1 MLLLRTPCHPWQG
14 FFVDPIAA
22 PTVRQQVRRV
32 KQKHDGTLYI
42 PVQAPSIDAQMER
55 GSHLHLLP
63 PPGSQPVPADG
74 ELQWFTTGPME
85 LELGGSLPS
94 VTVAYRTWG
103 TLNETRDNAVLVL
116 HALTGDSQ
124 ASGDGGWWSPL
135 IGPGKA
141 IDTDR
146 AFVICSNILGG
157 CQGTT
162 GPASIDP
169 VTGRPYAMR
178 FPLIT
183 IGDMVALQRRLVE
196 SFGITG
202 LIAAGGSIG
211 GAQALEWA
219 TRHSDLVRA
228 SIPVAV
234 TAALGPQAIALNEAG
249 RRAIM
254 ADPDWRGGEYASD
267 GVFPADGLAI
277 ARMIAMT
284 QFHSNESMDA
294 RFDRKAATR
303 PSLYPSFGGTFDVEG
318 YIHYHGAALVR
329 RFDANSHLYLTRA
342 MDLYDL
348 YRDGGVD
355 WLERIDAP
363 MLLLGIRSDWL
374 YPAAGVRALR
384 DQVAAAGKQVDY
396 YELDSPDGHDA
407 FLKEWEML
415 TESIGPFIGASLDEL
430 DVALSHVARGR

>member
-1 MLLLRTPCHPWQG
+1 MHEP
-14 FFVDPIAA
+14 
-22 PTVRQQVRRV
+22 
-32 KQKHDGTLYI
+32 
-42 PVQAPSIDAQMER
+42 E
-55 GSHLHLLP
+55 
-63 PPGSQPVPADG
+63 DG
-74 ELQWFTTGPME
+74 ELRWFTTRPLQ
-85 LELGGSLPS
+85 LELGGTLPGA
-94 VTVAYRTWG
+94 TVAYRTWG
-103 TLNETRDNAVLVL
+103 TLNRNRDNAILVL
-116 HALTGDSQ
+116 HALTGDSN
-124 ASGDGGWWSPL
+124 AAGPDGWWEPL
-135 IGPGKA
+135 IGSGRA

-146 AFVICSNILGG
+146 AFVICSNILGA

-169 VTGRPYAMR
+169 LTGRPYAMR

-183 IGDMVALQRRLVE
+183 IGDMVTLQRRLVE

-202 LIAAGGSIG
+202 LIPIGGSIG
-211 GAQALEWA
+211 GCQALEWA
-219 TRHSDLVRA
+219 TRHPELVRA
-228 SIPVAV
+228 SVPVAA

-254 ADPDWRGGEYASD
+254 ADPDWRGGEYASE

-284 QFHSNESMDA
+284 QFHSTESMGA
-294 RFDRKAATR
+294 RFGRKPATR

-348 YRDGGVD
+348 YRDGGVEK
-355 WLERIDAP
+355 WLDQLDAP

-374 YPAAGVRALR
+374 YPAVGVIELH
-384 DQVAAAGKQVDY
+384 DQIAVRGKEVSY
-396 YELDSPDGHDA
+396 IELDSPDGHDA
-407 FLKEWEML
+407 FLKEWGMM
-415 TESIGPFIGASLDEL
+415 TEAIGPFISASLDEL
-430 DVALSHVARGR
+430 EAPESHIAREG

>member
-1 MLLLRTPCHPWQG
+1 MHEP
-14 FFVDPIAA
+14 
-22 PTVRQQVRRV
+22 
-32 KQKHDGTLYI
+32 
-42 PVQAPSIDAQMER
+42 E
-55 GSHLHLLP
+55 
-63 PPGSQPVPADG
+63 DG
-74 ELQWFTTGPME
+74 ELRWFTTGPLQ
-85 LELGGSLPS
+85 LELGGTLPGA
-94 VTVAYRTWG
+94 TVAYRTWG
-103 TLNETRDNAVLVL
+103 TLNRNRDNAIMVL
-116 HALTGDSQ
+116 HALTGDSNS
-124 ASGDGGWWSPL
+124 AGPDGWWEPL
-135 IGPGKA
+135 IGSGRA

-146 AFVICSNILGG
+146 AFVICSNILGA

-169 VTGRPYAMR
+169 LTGRPYAMR

-183 IGDMVALQRRLVE
+183 IGDMVTLQRRLVV

-202 LIAAGGSIG
+202 LIPIGGSIG
-211 GAQALEWA
+211 GCQALEWA
-219 TRHSDLVRA
+219 TRHPELVRA
-228 SIPVAV
+228 SVPVAA

-254 ADPDWRGGEYASD
+254 ADPDWRGGEYASE

-284 QFHSNESMDA
+284 QFHSTESMGA
-294 RFDRKAATR
+294 RFGRKPATR

-348 YRDGGVD
+348 YRDGGVEK
-355 WLERIDAP
+355 WLDQLDAP

-374 YPAAGVRALR
+374 YPAVGVIELH
-384 DQVAAAGKQVDY
+384 DQIAVRGKEVSY
-396 YELDSPDGHDA
+396 IELDSPDGHDA
-407 FLKEWEML
+407 FLKEWGMM
-415 TESIGPFIGASLDEL
+415 TEAIGPFISASLDEL
-430 DVALSHVARGR
+430 EAPESHIAREG